1 MGVGVGVGGAVGL
14 SVGGAVGGSVSAG
27 AGVGAGGRVVGPGV
41 RVGRSVGASVGPTV
55 GAAGGGVKT
64 KSVPLGNGPKLTAG
78 TGLALAGGD
87 ARPNVAAAEGR
98 AEGES
103 DGRFSSVAGT
113 ERSGI
118 GVGVGVCDGVS
129 KSPLAPKMAAATSSA
144 SMTRLMAASGLNVRG
159 CR

>member
-1 MGVGVGVGGAVGL
+1 
-14 SVGGAVGGSVSAG
+14 
-27 AGVGAGGRVVGPGV
+27 V

-118 GVGVGVCDGVS
+118 GVGVGVGVCDGVS
-129 KSPLAPKMAAATSSA
+129 RSPLAPKMAAATSSA